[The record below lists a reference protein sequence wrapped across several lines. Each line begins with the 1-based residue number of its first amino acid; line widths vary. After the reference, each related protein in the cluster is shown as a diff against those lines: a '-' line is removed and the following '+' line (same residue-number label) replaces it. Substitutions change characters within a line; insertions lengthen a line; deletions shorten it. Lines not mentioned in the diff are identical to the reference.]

1 MRNALIACTMA
12 VLTAG
17 SVALPA
23 LADDVFVTGQR
34 SYDGGYDNGY
44 DNGNDNGYRHHH
56 HHNRPGIVISDHG
69 VTFGSVEQRD
79 HYRNRD
85 RCYTRTMTRQADDG
99 SEVTKTIRRCD

>member
-1 MRNALIACTMA
+1 MA
-12 VLTAG
+12 ILTAG

-23 LADDVFVTGQR
+23 LADDVFVTGQP
-34 SYDGGYDNGY
+34 SSDDGY
-44 DNGNDNGYRHHH
+44 DNGNDNGYRHHRH
-56 HHNRPGIVISDHG
+56 RPGIVISDHG

-85 RCYTRTMTRQADDG
+85 RCFTKTMTRQTDDG

>member
-1 MRNALIACTMA
+1 MA

-23 LADDVFVTGQR
+23 LADDIYVTGQR

-44 DNGNDNGYRHHH
+44 DNGYHNGYHNGYGYRHHRH
-56 HHNRPGIVISDHG
+56 HRPGIVIDERG

-79 HYRNRD
+79 YYRNRD
-85 RCYTRTMTRQADDG
+85 RCYTRTMTRQTEDG
-99 SEVTKTIRRCD
+99 YEVTKTIRRCD

>member
-1 MRNALIACTMA
+1 MA

-23 LADDVFVTGQR
+23 LADDVYVTGQR

-44 DNGNDNGYRHHH
+44 DNSYDNGYRHYRHH
-56 HHNRPGIVISDHG
+56 RRPGIVINERG

-85 RCYTRTMTRQADDG
+85 RCYTRTMTRQTSDG
-99 SEVTKTIRRCD
+99 SEVTKTIRRCN

>member
-1 MRNALIACTMA
+1 MRNAILACTMA

-34 SYDGGYDNGY
+34 YYDDGYN
-44 DNGNDNGYRHHH
+44 NDNGYRHHRH
-56 HHNRPGIVISDHG
+56 RPGIVINDRG
-69 VTFGSVEQRD
+69 VTFGSAEQRD

-85 RCYTRTMTRQADDG
+85 RCSTKTMTRQTDDG

>member
-12 VLTAG
+12 VFAAG

-23 LADDVFVTGQR
+23 FADDVYVTGQR
-34 SYDGGYDNGY
+34 SYDGGSDNGY
-44 DNGNDNGYRHHH
+44 GNDNGYRHHH
-56 HHNRPGIVISDHG
+56 HRPGIVISDRG

-85 RCYTRTMTRQADDG
+85 RCYTRTMTRQTEDG
-99 SEVTKTIRRCD
+99 DQVTKTIRRCD